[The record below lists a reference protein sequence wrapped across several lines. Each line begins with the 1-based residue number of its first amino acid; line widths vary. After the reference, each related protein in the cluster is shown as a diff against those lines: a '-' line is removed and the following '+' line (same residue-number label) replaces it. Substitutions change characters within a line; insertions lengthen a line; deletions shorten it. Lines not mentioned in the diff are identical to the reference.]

1 MLFCYN
7 ENIITVWE
15 KYLFNNQDTQGY
27 NRHDV
32 VWGGIDMK
40 VKMFEKFR
48 KIKKY
53 VLLFSFLFFA
63 DFLLKPLSY
72 IVL

>member
-1 MLFCYN
+1 M
-7 ENIITVWE
+7 
-15 KYLFNNQDTQGY
+15 
-27 NRHDV
+27 

-53 VLLFSFLFFA
+53 VLSNPFLFFA
-63 DFLLKPLSY
+63 DFLLKASLKITLY
-72 IVL
+72 TFMTDMYNLVCDGLGVYK